1 MIPEA
6 QQALVLNVEERDE
19 GRQARSRILRE
30 AGFEV
35 IEAATG
41 ADALRLAIERKPHLL
56 LLDVQLP
63 DIDGLEVCRRLRL
76 NDAGLA
82 IAVIHISSTFIAP
95 DLGAQSSA
103 SGADIFLA
111 EPVEAQELVT
121 VVRTVARLVYAR
133 IHSDRHGRVNR
144 LLDSAPDITEDKRL
158 ELARAQL
165 HYETAAR
172 EKAEKAAKLQN
183 EFLAMLSHE
192 LRTPMSAALGWLQLL
207 RRGTLGPDKQA
218 EALDIIERNVKLQ
231 DELITDLLDVSG
243 ILAGKLKINPAQ
255 VDLVEVVDNSVESAG
270 AAAQKK
276 GVALKFDPAPL
287 PRIHA
292 DAARLQQVFGNLLSN
307 SIKFT
312 PAGGVIDVR
321 IERRGGFV
329 SVSVS
334 DNGEGIDPA
343 LLPHLFERFLQGDR
357 SRTRV
362 HGGLGLGLAM
372 VKHLVEAHA
381 GKVFADSKGPGQGST
396 FTVMLPV
403 HLALEDEPGN
413 PAVNRQG

>member
-1 MIPEA
+1 M
-6 QQALVLNVEERDE
+6 
-19 GRQARSRILRE
+19 
-30 AGFEV
+30 
-35 IEAATG
+35 
-41 ADALRLAIERKPHLL
+41 
-56 LLDVQLP
+56 
-63 DIDGLEVCRRLRL
+63 
-76 NDAGLA
+76 
-82 IAVIHISSTFIAP
+82 
-95 DLGAQSSA
+95 
-103 SGADIFLA
+103 
-111 EPVEAQELVT
+111 ELS
-121 VVRTVARLVYAR
+121 L
-133 IHSDRHGRVNR
+133 
-144 LLDSAPDITEDKRL
+144 
-158 ELARAQL
+158 L

-218 EALDIIERNVKLQ
+218 EALDIIERNIKLQ
-231 DELITDLLDVSG
+231 AELITDLLDVSG

-255 VDLVEVVDNSVESAG
+255 VDLVEVVSNSVGSAG
-270 AAAQKK
+270 AAAHKK
-276 GVALKFDPAPL
+276 GLALKFHPAPL
-287 PRIHA
+287 PPIHA
-292 DAARLQQVFGNLLSN
+292 DAARLQRVFGNLLSN

-312 PAGGVIDVR
+312 PAGGGVEVR

-362 HGGLGLGLAM
+362 HSGLGLGLAI

-396 FTVMLPV
+396 FTVMLPLR
-403 HLALEDEPGN
+403 LALEDEPGN